1 MNGEVNNV
9 LILLGRR

>member
-9 LILLGRR
+9 LILLDRR